1 MSTTN
6 TRKEWKL
13 TELAEAAGVSPR
25 TVRYY
30 VQRGLLP
37 APPFKGP
44 DTVYGEE
51 HLVRLKAIR
60 VLQAK
65 FLPLDAIQVELLRLG
80 PDELKAL
87 ADSEPGTLPPPG
99 PVAAAGPSAP
109 APASPSRTGQAK
121 DEAPASPPDGVTS
134 WRRWELAPGL
144 ELHLA
149 DTADAK
155 TRALAER
162 VRALIQESQER

>member
-1 MSTTN
+1 VSTTT

-13 TELAEAAGVSPR
+13 TELAEEAGVSPR

-44 DTVYGEE
+44 DTVYGED
-51 HLVRLKAIR
+51 HLLRLKAIR
-60 VLQAK
+60 ALQAK
-65 FLPLDAIQVELLRLG
+65 FLPLDAIQVELMRLG
-80 PDELKAL
+80 PEELKAL
-87 ADSEPGTLPPPG
+87 GEAEAVSP
-99 PVAAAGPSAP
+99 APSAP
-109 APASPSRTGQAK
+109 ALEAAEPVLTQGPAKAEASVSPS
-121 DEAPASPPDGVTS
+121 DGVTS

>member
-1 MSTTN
+1 VSTTN

-65 FLPLDAIQVELLRLG
+65 FLPLDAIQVELTRLG

-87 ADSEPGTLPPPG
+87 ADVEPTPLASEAVPVAEAPPAAPSRPG
-99 PVAAAGPSAP
+99 PV
-109 APASPSRTGQAK
+109 K
-121 DEAPASPPDGVTS
+121 DEAPASASAPVTS

-155 TRALAER
+155 TRALVER

>member
-1 MSTTN
+1 MSTTK
-6 TRKEWKL
+6 TPKEWKL

-44 DTVYGEE
+44 DTAYGED
-51 HLVRLKAIR
+51 HLLRLKAIR
-60 VLQAK
+60 ALQAK
-65 FLPLDAIQVELLRLG
+65 FLPLDAIQVELLRLS
-80 PDELKAL
+80 PEELKAL
-87 ADSEPGTLPPPG
+87 GEAELASP
-99 PVAAAGPSAP
+99 APSAP
-109 APASPSRTGQAK
+109 AL
-121 DEAPASPPDGVTS
+121 EAPAPAPEKARASVSSPDGVTS

-155 TRALAER
+155 TRALVER

>member
-60 VLQAK
+60 VLQAR
-65 FLPLDAIQVELLRLG
+65 FLPLDAIQVELTRLG

-87 ADSEPGTLPPPG
+87 ADAEPAPLSSATVPAEPSAAPPAMPSRPG
-99 PVAAAGPSAP
+99 PV
-109 APASPSRTGQAK
+109 K
-121 DEAPASPPDGVTS
+121 DEAPASPSAPATS

-155 TRALAER
+155 TRALVER

>member
-51 HLVRLKAIR
+51 HLQRLKAIR
-60 VLQAK
+60 ALQAK
-65 FLPLDAIQVELLRLG
+65 FLPLDAIQVELARLS
-80 PDELKAL
+80 PEELKAL
-87 ADSEPGTLPPPG
+87 AD
-99 PVAAAGPSAP
+99 AGPASLTLASP
-109 APASPSRTGQAK
+109 APAEESSEPAP
-121 DEAPASPPDGVTS
+121 EAPPVKSEATPVSPDTGVTS

-144 ELHLA
+144 ELQLA
-149 DTADAK
+149 DTADTK

-162 VRALIQESQER
+162 IRALIQESQER

>member
-1 MSTTN
+1 VSTTK
-6 TRKEWKL
+6 TPREWKL
-13 TELAEAAGVSPR
+13 TELAGAAGVSPR

-44 DTVYGEE
+44 DTVYGED
-51 HLVRLKAIR
+51 HLLRLKAIR
-60 VLQAK
+60 ALQAK
-65 FLPLDAIQVELLRLG
+65 FLPLDAIQVELARLG
-80 PDELKAL
+80 PEELKAL
-87 ADSEPGTLPPPG
+87 ADTDS
-99 PVAAAGPSAP
+99 AQIPSLAEAP
-109 APASPSRTGQAK
+109 APVPLPSPEKTGAAVSPS
-121 DEAPASPPDGVTS
+121 DGVTS

-155 TRALAER
+155 TRALVER

>member
-13 TELAEAAGVSPR
+13 TELAEEAGVSPR

-51 HLVRLKAIR
+51 HLLRLKAIR
-60 VLQAK
+60 ALQAK
-65 FLPLDAIQVELLRLG
+65 FLPLDAIQVELTRLSPEELRALVDAA
-80 PDELKAL
+80 PPSPAPVSPPAPPLPPAPQPVKAEP
-87 ADSEPGTLPPPG
+87 ADSPP
-99 PVAAAGPSAP
+99 V
-109 APASPSRTGQAK
+109 Q
-121 DEAPASPPDGVTS
+121 VTS

-149 DTADAK
+149 DSADEK

-162 VRALIQESQER
+162 VRALIEQSEER

>member
-1 MSTTN
+1 VSTTT

-13 TELAEAAGVSPR
+13 TELAEEAGVSPR

-51 HLVRLKAIR
+51 HLLRLKAIR
-60 VLQAK
+60 ALQAK
-65 FLPLDAIQVELLRLG
+65 FLPLDAIQVELARLG
-80 PDELKAL
+80 PEELKQLGEAES
-87 ADSEPGTLPPPG
+87 DSSAPP
-99 PVAAAGPSAP
+99 AAAP
-109 APASPSRTGQAK
+109 APEPVLPRGPAKAESSVSPS
-121 DEAPASPPDGVTS
+121 DGVTS

>member
-1 MSTTN
+1 VSTTT

-13 TELAEAAGVSPR
+13 AELAAEVGVSPR

-44 DTVYGEE
+44 DTVYGED
-51 HLVRLKAIR
+51 HLLRLKAIR
-60 VLQAK
+60 ALQAK
-65 FLPLDAIQVELLRLG
+65 FLPLDAIQVELARLS
-80 PDELKAL
+80 PEELKAL
-87 ADSEPGTLPPPG
+87 GEADPAALPPP
-99 PVAAAGPSAP
+99 AP
-109 APASPSRTGQAK
+109 APAPSTPPVPTKREPR
-121 DEAPASPPDGVTS
+121 DDSSEAGVTS

-144 ELHLA
+144 ELNLA
-149 DTADAK
+149 DTADEK

>member
-1 MSTTN
+1 MSTTK

-13 TELAEAAGVSPR
+13 AELAEAAGVSPR

-44 DTVYGEE
+44 DTVYGED
-51 HLVRLKAIR
+51 HLLRLKAIR
-60 VLQAK
+60 ALQAK
-65 FLPLDAIQVELLRLG
+65 FLPLDAIQVELTRLG
-80 PDELKAL
+80 SDELKAL
-87 ADSEPGTLPPPG
+87 AETDPAHIPPPG
-99 PVAAAGPSAP
+99 PVPAAESSEPVPSSGLAKIGAP
-109 APASPSRTGQAK
+109 VSPS
-121 DEAPASPPDGVTS
+121 DGVTS

-149 DTADAK
+149 DTVDAK

-162 VRALIQESQER
+162 VCALIQESQER

>member
-1 MSTTN
+1 MFVSTT
-6 TRKEWKL
+6 TPTEWKL
-13 TELAEAAGVSPR
+13 TELAQEAGVSPR

-51 HLVRLKAIR
+51 HLLRLKAIR
-60 VLQAK
+60 ALQAK
-65 FLPLDAIQVELLRLG
+65 FLPLDAIQVELTRLSPEELR
-80 PDELKAL
+80 AL
-87 ADSEPGTLPPPG
+87 VD
-99 PVAAAGPSAP
+99 
-109 APASPSRTGQAK
+109 
-121 DEAPASPPDGVTS
+121 ASPPSPEPVSPPTPPLPPVPQPVKAEHADSPSAEVTS

-155 TRALAER
+155 TRALVER

>member
-1 MSTTN
+1 VSTTK
-6 TRKEWKL
+6 TPREWKL

-44 DTVYGEE
+44 DTVYGED
-51 HLVRLKAIR
+51 HLLRLKAIR
-60 VLQAK
+60 ALQAR
-65 FLPLDAIQVELLRLG
+65 FLPLEAIQVELARLSPEELQALVDAG
-80 PDELKAL
+80 P
-87 ADSEPGTLPPPG
+87 TPPPS
-99 PVAAAGPSAP
+99 AAGAP
-109 APASPSRTGQAK
+109 GVSPPPLPEPAK
-121 DEAPASPPDGVTS
+121 DEAPASPSEAVTS

>member
-60 VLQAK
+60 VLQAR
-65 FLPLDAIQVELLRLG
+65 FLPLDAIQVELMRLG

-87 ADSEPGTLPPPG
+87 ADAEPTPLASGAVPAAEAPPAAPSRPG
-99 PVAAAGPSAP
+99 PV
-109 APASPSRTGQAK
+109 K
-121 DEAPASPPDGVTS
+121 DEAPASPPATVTS

-155 TRALAER
+155 TRALVER

>member
-60 VLQAK
+60 VLQAR
-65 FLPLDAIQVELLRLG
+65 FLPLDAIQVELTRLG

-87 ADSEPGTLPPPG
+87 ADAEPTPLASEAVPAAAPPTAPSRPG
-99 PVAAAGPSAP
+99 PV
-109 APASPSRTGQAK
+109 K
-121 DEAPASPPDGVTS
+121 DEAPASTTTTVTS

-155 TRALAER
+155 TRALVER
-162 VRALIQESQER
+162 VRALIQESQEK

>member
-1 MSTTN
+1 VSTTK

-13 TELAEAAGVSPR
+13 PELAEAVGVSPR

-51 HLVRLKAIR
+51 HLLRLKAIR
-60 VLQAK
+60 ALQAK
-65 FLPLDAIQVELLRLG
+65 FLPLDAIQVELARLS
-80 PDELKAL
+80 PEELKAL
-87 ADSEPGTLPPPG
+87 GDAEPMSLL
-99 PVAAAGPSAP
+99 AAAP
-109 APASPSRTGQAK
+109 APAAEVTGPIRPRGHAK
-121 DEAPASPPDGVTS
+121 AEAPASPHAGVTS
-134 WRRWELAPGL
+134 WHRWELAPGL

-155 TRALAER
+155 TRALVER

>member
-1 MSTTN
+1 VRGVSTT
-6 TRKEWKL
+6 TTTPREWKL
-13 TELAEAAGVSPR
+13 AELAAEAGVSPR

-37 APPFKGP
+37 APPFRGP

-51 HLVRLKAIR
+51 HLLRLKAIR
-60 VLQAK
+60 ALQAR
-65 FLPLDAIQVELLRLG
+65 FLPLDAIQAELAGLEPEALR
-80 PDELKAL
+80 AL
-87 ADSEPGTLPPPG
+87 A
-99 PVAAAGPSAP
+99 SAP
-109 APASPSRTGQAK
+109 PAEPPAPSPAASARRA
-121 DEAPASPPDGVTS
+121 APPLPVTR
-134 WRRWELAPGL
+134 WQRWELAPGL

-149 DTADAK
+149 DSADTK